1 MLWEKAE
8 YLVLCFLRH
17 SKCWWDVANLLL
29 CDLWLNNMAYLFLLL
44 ITHILSHSLCISLYL
59 SPLYL
64 FLWIMRTHM
73 CYFAFC
79 LFVYYIILLYYII
92 CILCFFLHFYI
103 NIIWLIYKV
112 AKWIKLVTK
121 IGSWYRPY
129 LCFNLNLFIVH
140 FNM

>member
-1 MLWEKAE
+1 MLWEKSWV
-8 YLVLCFLRH
+8 VLCFLRH

-44 ITHILSHSLCISLYL
+44 ITHILSYSLCISL
-59 SPLYL
+59 PLYL
-64 FLWIMRTHM
+64 SISFFELCAHTCVILL
-73 CYFAFC
+73 FASLSITLSC
-79 LFVYYIILLYYII
+79 SITLFVS
-92 CILCFFLHFYI
+92 CVSFYI
-103 NIIWLIYKV
+103 NIIWSTYKV

-121 IGSWYRPY
+121 IGSWYRPD